1 MTNYTD
7 FPGLANVYLEDSFVL
22 AIDETPTSLT
32 FRLEAVLTESHP
44 RYHQPRPDEAHCYA
58 DAVLTIADATKIEW
72 VTRSSQTYRD
82 ATGEEDLG
90 NIDSLQRHDD
100 HYEIAGDWGHVR
112 IYSSAAPR
120 FTLTSEATNPSNPH
134 GNTTA

>member
-7 FPGLANVYLEDSFVL
+7 FPDLANVYLEDSFVL
-22 AIDETPTSLT
+22 AIDETPTSLS
-32 FRLEAVLTESHP
+32 FRLARSHP
-44 RYHQPRPDEAHCYA
+44 RYHDPRPDEAHCYA
-58 DAVLTIADATKIEW
+58 DAVLTIAEATKIEW
-72 VTRSSQTYRD
+72 VNRSAQTYRD

-90 NIDSLQRHDD
+90 NIDSLQHHDD

-112 IYSSAAPR
+112 IYSIAAPQLT
-120 FTLTSEATNPSNPH
+120 FTPEATNMPKPH

>member
-7 FPGLANVYLEDSFVL
+7 FPDLAHIYLEDSFVL
-22 AIDETPTSLT
+22 AIDEKPTSLT
-32 FRLEAVLTESHP
+32 FRLEAVLTSSHP
-44 RYHQPRPDEAHCYA
+44 RYHQPRPGEAHCYA

-72 VTRSSQTYRD
+72 VTRSSRTYRD

-90 NIDSLQRHDD
+90 NIDSLQRHDN
-100 HYEIAGDWGHVR
+100 HYEITGDWGHVR

-120 FTLTSEATNPSNPH
+120 FTLTSEAPNPSNPD

>member
-7 FPGLANVYLEDSFVL
+7 FPDLANIYLEDSFVL
-22 AIDETPTSLT
+22 AINETPTSLS
-32 FRLEAVLTESHP
+32 FRLDAVLTQSHP
-44 RYHQPRPDEAHCYA
+44 RYHDPRPDEAHCYA

-72 VTRSSQTYRD
+72 ITRSTQTYRD

-112 IYSSAAPR
+112 IYSTATPQLT
-120 FTLTSEATNPSNPH
+120 FTPEATNTPKPH
-134 GNTTA
+134 GPTTA

>member
-7 FPGLANVYLEDSFVL
+7 FPDLANVYLEDSFVL
-22 AIDETPTSLT
+22 AIDETPTALS
-32 FRLEAVLTESHP
+32 FRLEAVLTPAHP
-44 RYHQPRPDEAHCYA
+44 RYHAPRPDEAHCYA
-58 DAVLTIADATKIEW
+58 DAVLTITDATKIEW
-72 VTRSSQTYRD
+72 IIRSSQPSRD

-90 NIDSLQRHDD
+90 NIDSLQHHAD

-112 IYSSAAPR
+112 VYSSAAPR

>member
-7 FPGLANVYLEDSFVL
+7 FPELTNVYLEDSFVL
-22 AIDETPTSLT
+22 AIDETPATLS
-32 FRLEAVLTESHP
+32 FRLEAVLTRPHP

-58 DAVLTIADATKIEW
+58 DAVLTIAEATKIEW
-72 VTRSSQTYRD
+72 VTRSAQTYRD

-100 HYEIAGDWGHVR
+100 HYEITGDWGHVR
-112 IYSSAAPR
+112 IYSTAAPQLT
-120 FTLTSEATNPSNPH
+120 FTQEATNPPTPH
-134 GNTTA
+134 DP